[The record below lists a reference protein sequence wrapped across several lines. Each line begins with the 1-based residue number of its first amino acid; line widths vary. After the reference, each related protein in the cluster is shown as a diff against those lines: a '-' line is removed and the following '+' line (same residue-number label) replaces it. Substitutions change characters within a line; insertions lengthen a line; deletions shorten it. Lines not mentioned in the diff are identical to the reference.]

1 MRVKLHTL
9 GCRLNEAETEA
20 WARELCAQ
28 GHHLCRPDEAAD
40 LVVVNTCAVT
50 REAVRKSGQILR
62 RSRREDPDARLV
74 VSGCAASLPCSAA
87 TLSRTADLVIPNADK
102 DRLVEI
108 SNRRLGLPWGPERGC
123 EVPADTLFARSRQ
136 RAFIKVQDGCRH
148 RCAYCIITL
157 ARGEERSRPVPELVA
172 EVRGMSAAGVDEV
185 VLTGVHLGGYGSD
198 RPGEDL
204 ATLTRTLL
212 AETPIRRL
220 RLGSLEPWDLPDGFW
235 DLFSDPR
242 LMPHLHLPI
251 QSGSDAV
258 LRRMTRRGRARDF
271 LALAVAGRT
280 AVPDLN
286 LTTDVIAGFPGETE
300 AEWQETL
307 ALVEEIGFGD
317 VHVFPFSPRPGTR
330 AAGLSGQVSP
340 EVGRARARQLRHL
353 AEGLRRSTLTRMVG
367 RRAEVLVEGR
377 EDATGPAA
385 ERLGYTPGYLPVRI
399 VGLSDQIGRGSRIR
413 RVRLTGLTPG
423 GEALVGAVDS
433 DPAVG
438 PEMDTRSD

>member
-1 MRVKLHTL
+1 MRIKLHTL

-28 GHHLCRPDEAAD
+28 GHHLCRPGETAD

-50 REAVRKSGQILR
+50 QEAVRKSGQILR

-74 VSGCAASLPCSAA
+74 VSGCAASLPGSAS
-87 TLSRTADLVIPNADK
+87 TLSRTADLVVPNADK

-108 SNRRLGLPWGPERGC
+108 SSRRLGLPWGPERNG
-123 EVPADTLFARSRQ
+123 VVGADTLFARSRQ
-136 RAFIKVQDGCRH
+136 RAFVKVQDGCRH
-148 RCAYCIITL
+148 RCAYCVITL
-157 ARGEERSRPVPELVA
+157 ARGEERSRATAELVA
-172 EVRGMSAAGVDEV
+172 EVRGLIRAGVDEV

-198 RPGEDL
+198 HPGEDL
-204 ATLTRTLL
+204 MTLTRTLL

-235 DLFSDPR
+235 DLFSDAR

-251 QSGSDAV
+251 QSGSDRV
-258 LRRMTRRGRARDF
+258 LRRMTRRGRGSDF
-271 LALAVAGRT
+271 LALAKAGRA

-300 AEWQETL
+300 TEWQETL

-330 AAGLSGQVSP
+330 AASLSGQVP
-340 EVGRARARQLRHL
+340 PDVGRARAQQLRHL
-353 AEGLRRSTLTRMVG
+353 ADGLRRLTLTRMVG
-367 RRAEVLVEGR
+367 RHAEVLVEGS
-377 EDATGPAA
+377 EDLTGPAA

-399 VGLSDQIGRGSRIR
+399 VGLSDRIGRGNRIG
-413 RVRLTGLTPG
+413 RVRLTGVTPG
-423 GEALVGAVDS
+423 GEALFGAVDS
-433 DPAVG
+433 DSAVG
-438 PEMDTRSD
+438 PGMAMRRH

>member
-28 GHHLCRPDEAAD
+28 GHHLCRPDETAD

-50 REAVRKSGQILR
+50 QEAARKSGQILR
-62 RSRREDPDARLV
+62 RSRRDDPDARLV

-108 SNRRLGLPWGPERGC
+108 SGRGLGLSCGPERGC

-204 ATLTRTLL
+204 MTLVRTLL

-300 AEWQETL
+300 AQWQETL

-353 AEGLRRSTLTRMVG
+353 AEGLRRSTLIRMVG
-367 RRAEVLVEGR
+367 RQAEVLVEGC
-377 EDATGPAA
+377 EDATEPAA

-413 RVRLTGLTPG
+413 RVRLTGLTPS
-423 GEALVGAVDS
+423 GEALVGAVDL
-433 DPAVG
+433 DPAIG
-438 PEMDTRSD
+438 PETDTRSD

>member
-108 SNRRLGLPWGPERGC
+108 SNRRLGLSCGPERGC

-204 ATLTRTLL
+204 MTLTRTLL

-367 RRAEVLVEGR
+367 RQAEVLVEGR